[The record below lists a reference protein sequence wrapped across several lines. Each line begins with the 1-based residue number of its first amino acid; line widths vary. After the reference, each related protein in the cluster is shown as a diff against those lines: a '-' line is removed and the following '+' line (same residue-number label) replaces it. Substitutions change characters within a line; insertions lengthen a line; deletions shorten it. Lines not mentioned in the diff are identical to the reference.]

1 MSTELTEDFNPIT
14 WWSTAPYPSLRQW
27 AFDTLSCPA
36 TSCEWERVF
45 SSAKKL
51 ITPVRNKLED
61 TTIEAAE
68 CLKAWFDKGLVKREE
83 DVF

>member
-1 MSTELTEDFNPIT
+1 MSTELTEDIKPIT
-14 WWSTAPYPSLRQW
+14 WRSTASYPSLHQW

-45 SSAKKL
+45 SSAKKF

-68 CLKAWFDKGLVKREE
+68 
-83 DVF
+83 